1 MALKTV
7 IGENSMVAISGDHW
21 RRVRKMFNPAFAPSH
36 LDTLVPAIVEESVVF
51 VDKLKGVADTG
62 HVVKM
67 NDMTTVLRLSPQ
79 KPSFPGVC

>member
-1 MALKTV
+1 
-7 IGENSMVAISGDHW
+7 
-21 RRVRKMFNPAFAPSH
+21 MFNPAFAPSH

-67 NDMTTVLRLSPQ
+67 NDMTTVLRLSPE
-79 KPSFPGVC
+79 